1 MHQTPNYKFQHR
13 HAILKG
19 SSRMKKYKRVLL
31 GTFFGR
37 LQEYAR
43 YESYTTSHP

>member
-1 MHQTPNYKFQHR
+1 MYQTPNYMFR
-13 HAILKG
+13 LRGAILRG
-19 SSRMKKYKRVLL
+19 SSRMMEYKRVLL
-31 GTFFGR
+31 GTFVGR